1 MSTTFVALKQINSFL
16 DPKESISIAVPFV
29 ASLVSKLKLTPK
41 TGADSLLNNL
51 IAFANEFSVQR
62 PMLVLNELLRYNWRP
77 NGALN
82 SNGVSCLLRRL
93 RIQLQ
98 MFKRVFD
105 VYNDTNVSENTETN
119 STCGALSVEQTLGVV
134 RLSSITL
141 FHGQSTSE
149 TNGLMCE
156 NNAHTEALI
165 QIMDDYKSQIQ
176 PSVLACFFS
185 NIQVFSHKNNAN
197 NESFFTQLKN
207 LRGALNVYCELQR
220 SGHRLAGITARQIV
234 GEVAGLTSLS
244 QSNICS
250 DLIHKIAHHFESKM

>member
-1 MSTTFVALKQINSFL
+1 M
-16 DPKESISIAVPFV
+16 
-29 ASLVSKLKLTPK
+29 SKLKLTPK

-62 PMLVLNELLRYNWRP
+62 PMLVFNELLRYNWRP
-77 NGALN
+77 TGALN
-82 SNGVSCLLRRL
+82 SDGVSCLMRRL

-105 VYNDTNVSENTETN
+105 VYNDVTKVSESTETN
-119 STCGALSVEQTLGVV
+119 STCGPLSVEQTLGVV
-134 RLSSITL
+134 RLSSIVL
-141 FHGQSTSE
+141 FHSQSASE
-149 TNGLMCE
+149 ANGLMCE

-165 QIMDDYKSQIQ
+165 QIMDDYKAQIQ

-185 NIQVFSHKNNAN
+185 NIQVFSHENNASN
-197 NESFFTQLKN
+197 VSFFTQLKN
-207 LRGALNVYCELQR
+207 LRGALNVYCELKR

-244 QSNICS
+244 QSNICT